1 MGQTYASLGFF
12 FFKQNEVMQ
21 ICNRRD
27 ATLICAYA
35 MVEEIENSTRP
46 FVINS
51 GVSQKSSD
59 TM

>member
-1 MGQTYASLGFF
+1 MGQTYASLGIF

-27 ATLICAYA
+27 ATLVRAYA
-35 MVEEIENSTRP
+35 MVEEIEYSTGP

-51 GVSQKSSD
+51 SVSQKSTN